1 MPSMHIGLAPRE
13 RVRRFYR
20 ALEKGDMDGIRANI
34 TPDLI
39 NKAHMVKDERR
50 IPLHIA
56 AKKGHFDAVLFLIE
70 KSEI

>member
-39 NKAHMVKDERR
+39 NKAQ
-50 IPLHIA
+50 
-56 AKKGHFDAVLFLIE
+56 
-70 KSEI
+70 